1 MIFNLCRLTT
11 KLHFACSAT
20 EAVYY
25 YVKNPSSITH
35 TQMDLINV
43 VKTKATLFAYYKELY
58 EKLGLYE
65 QYKPQIFKYLIATA
79 EHG

>member
-1 MIFNLCRLTT
+1 MKDILVILTGGT
-11 KLHFACSAT
+11 IGSCI
-20 EAVYY
+20 
-25 YVKNPSSITH
+25 KNGSINIDNSSKC
-35 TQMDLINV
+35 MV
-43 VKTKATLFAYYKELY
+43 VEKYKELY

>member
-1 MIFNLCRLTT
+1 M
-11 KLHFACSAT
+11 KYPCS
-20 EAVYY
+20 
-25 YVKNPSSITH
+25 N
-35 TQMDLINV
+35 TQPQIDLINV

>member
-1 MIFNLCRLTT
+1 M
-11 KLHFACSAT
+11 
-20 EAVYY
+20 
-25 YVKNPSSITH
+25 KNPSSITH